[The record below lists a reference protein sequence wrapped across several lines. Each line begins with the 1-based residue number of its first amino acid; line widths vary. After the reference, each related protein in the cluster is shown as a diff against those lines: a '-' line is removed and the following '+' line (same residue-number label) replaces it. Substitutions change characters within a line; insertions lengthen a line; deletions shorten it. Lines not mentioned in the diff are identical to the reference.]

1 MLICDMM
8 KCLNTECSNSKI
20 PGQNVSDSQSKLLDL
35 HENAAHSIFSTTLP
49 IQAAAVPARIK
60 KYDQPKLEL
69 KDGMVAVSIHY
80 CD

>member
-1 MLICDMM
+1 MM

-49 IQAAAVPARIK
+49 IQAAVPARIK

>member
-1 MLICDMM
+1 MLISDKM

-20 PGQNVSDSQSKLLDL
+20 PGQRVSDFKSKLLDL
-35 HENAAHSIFSTTLP
+35 HGNAAHSISTTLP
-49 IQAAAVPARIK
+49 IQAAVPARIK

>member
-20 PGQNVSDSQSKLLDL
+20 PGQSVSDSKSKLLDL
-35 HENAAHSIFSTTLP
+35 HENAAHSISTTLS